1 LKLYCYFA
9 VFNPFKSHLTAMPV
23 LKFHQLLS
31 FTLLITS
38 LYSCSNKEKQVSADH
53 IADTAAVKATTSG
66 TTASRNILFFGT
78 SLTAGLGVD
87 PDQAFPAVI
96 RHKVDSL
103 KLSYK
108 IINAGLSGETSADG
122 KSRID
127 WLLKQPVDV
136 FVLELGAN
144 DGLRGIPV
152 KETEI
157 NLQAIIDKV
166 RKKYPQAKLVLAGM
180 QMPPSMG
187 EKYTVPFREL
197 FPALA
202 KKNKMAFIPFLQKG
216 VGGVPKLIQK
226 DGLHPTPQGHQLL
239 AQNVWQIL
247 QPLL

>member
-1 LKLYCYFA
+1 MTAPRFSYILF
-9 VFNPFKSHLTAMPV
+9 FTFLTSI
-23 LKFHQLLS
+23 LS
-31 FTLLITS
+31 
-38 LYSCSNKEKQVSADH
+38 SCSTKEKPASADQD
-53 IADTAAVKATTSG
+53 ADRTAAVADTPAQTTQ
-66 TTASRNILFFGT
+66 AKNILFFGT

-87 PDQAFPAVI
+87 PDQAYPALI
-96 RHKVDSL
+96 QHHVDSL
-103 KLSYK
+103 KLPYK

-127 WLLKQPVDV
+127 WLLRQPVDI

-152 KETEI
+152 KETEL

-166 RKKYPQAKLVLAGM
+166 KKKYPGAKLVLAGM

-202 KKNKMAFIPFLQKG
+202 KKNKMAFIPFLLKG
-216 VGGVPKLIQK
+216 VGGVPKLIQE
-226 DGLHPTPQGHQLL
+226 DGLHPTPQGHRIL
-239 AQNVWQIL
+239 AQNVWEIL
-247 QPLL
+247 QPVL

>member
-1 LKLYCYFA
+1 MR
-9 VFNPFKSHLTAMPV
+9 S
-23 LKFHQLLS
+23 LKFSSLQYII
-31 FTLLITS
+31 FTLFIAALS
-38 LYSCSNKEKQVSADH
+38 GCSSSNKSGNEDKAADMP
-53 IADTAAVKATTSG
+53 AVTAAKAVKAG
-66 TTASRNILFFGT
+66 NIKNILFFGT

-87 PDQAFPAVI
+87 PDEAFPALVQ
-96 RHKVDSL
+96 RKADSL
-103 KLSYK
+103 KLPYK

-127 WLLKQPVDV
+127 WLLRQPVAV

-152 KETEI
+152 QETAV

-166 RKKYPQAKLVLAGM
+166 KKKYPDSKLVLAGM

-202 KKNKMAFIPFLQKG
+202 KKNKMAFIPFLLKG
-216 VGGVPKLIQK
+216 VGGMPKLIQE
-226 DGLHPTPQGHQLL
+226 DGLHPTAKGHQIL
-239 AQNVWQIL
+239 AQNVWEVL